1 MEQETRNTTDKKP
14 LSYTMRILHR
24 DVGFLMIG
32 LTLVFSLSG
41 LLLVYRPTGFL
52 KSDTAVSRTVEEGLS
67 AQDIGRALHMR
78 RLEVVSDDGRTVLFS
93 GAPAVRNGKYD
104 RQSGAVSYTEQRLP
118 AALEKLTQ
126 LHKSSSRDALHWFVV
141 LYGVLLTFLAVS
153 SFWMFKPSTRQ
164 FRRGLVLAAGG
175 VVAAS
180 LLVAVA

>member
-1 MEQETRNTTDKKP
+1 
-14 LSYTMRILHR
+14 
-24 DVGFLMIG
+24 
-32 LTLVFSLSG
+32 
-41 LLLVYRPTGFL
+41 
-52 KSDTAVSRTVEEGLS
+52 
-67 AQDIGRALHMR
+67 MR

-126 LHKSSSRDALHWFVV
+126 LHKSSSRDAIHWFVV